1 MLSKKTRYAM
11 VALVRLAKEYGNG
24 PMPISRIAVEE
35 KIPQRFLE
43 GILLELKGIGML
55 ESTRGKTGGY
65 HLLKHPTQISL
76 AEIITIFEGSLGM
89 LACVC
94 SDKYRPCEFCKD
106 ETACKIRQTFRY
118 VHESSSAI
126 LKTTTL
132 QDLV

>member
-1 MLSKKTRYAM
+1 M
-11 VALVRLAKEYGNG
+11 VSLARLAREYGNG
-24 PMPISRIAVEE
+24 PMPISRIAAEE

-43 GILLELKGIGML
+43 GILLELKRRGML
-55 ESTRGKTGGY
+55 DSARGKTGGY
-65 HLLKHPTQISL
+65 YLLKHPSDVSL
-76 AEIITIFEGSLGM
+76 AEVITIFEGSLGM

-94 SDKYRPCEFCKD
+94 SSKYKPCEFCKD
-106 ETACKIRQTFRY
+106 ETTCKIRLTFKY